1 MGSYMPTSHIK
12 LSFDVDNLFDRTYYP
27 SSYARLWVGPGAPR
41 SYTARAEYR
50 F

>member
-1 MGSYMPTSHIK
+1 MGSYAPTESIK
-12 LSFDVDNLFDRTYYP
+12 LSFDVTNVFDRTYYP

-41 SYTARAEYR
+41 SYNVRAEYK